1 MTDPVPEPGRD
12 LIVLNGWLNETG
24 DVISAATATGR
35 HRSGATVR
43 IVIDAQAD
51 KADAARIIRKAAAW
65 VERDNL
71 GASR

>member
-43 IVIDAQAD
+43 ITVDAQAD